1 MTDAGNRAVYLD
13 FIRFIAIIL
22 VIFNHTNDWGFT
34 RFAIAEGGLNYTLW
48 LFASIACKVNVPLF
62 FMVSGAVLLGKDEPY
77 RRVLTKRVLRFA
89 FVLAAFTFLQF
100 YIQSLRMG
108 RPMNLRFTLLQFLEG
123 RGTVTQLK
131 WVTTFWFLY
140 AYLAMLLFLPFL
152 RILAANVRRQHII
165 LLAVLCIVLE
175 GIFPLLLCLLN
186 HGQFVKPDILKYT
199 SFLSWW
205 ILYPLLGYYFAHC
218 VDPARWTQRRM
229 WSFGA
234 VAVAAIAVTMFI
246 TRYHLAV
253 EPSVEEAMVQVFHN
267 CLVILPT
274 CFLFLLCRK
283 TMAGMRSDAFPG
295 RLFIYL
301 GGLSFCVMLLEE
313 NARAIMRECI
323 FPHLELTGAL
333 RCLVYVVGA
342 YLMAAAAGAILKLI
356 PGVKKLV

>member
-48 LFASIACKVNVPLF
+48 LFASVACKVNVPLF

-152 RILAANVRRQHII
+152 RILSALSLIHI
-165 LLAVLCIVLE
+165 
-175 GIFPLLLCLLN
+175 
-186 HGQFVKPDILKYT
+186 
-199 SFLSWW
+199 
-205 ILYPLLGYYFAHC
+205 
-218 VDPARWTQRRM
+218 
-229 WSFGA
+229 
-234 VAVAAIAVTMFI
+234 
-246 TRYHLAV
+246 
-253 EPSVEEAMVQVFHN
+253 
-267 CLVILPT
+267 
-274 CFLFLLCRK
+274 
-283 TMAGMRSDAFPG
+283 
-295 RLFIYL
+295 
-301 GGLSFCVMLLEE
+301 
-313 NARAIMRECI
+313 
-323 FPHLELTGAL
+323 
-333 RCLVYVVGA
+333 
-342 YLMAAAAGAILKLI
+342 
-356 PGVKKLV
+356 